1 MANDKDSSNNCNH
14 DIKPAIDNAIG
25 NIKEKANESIGNIKE
40 KVNEMTKSEEQK
52 QAEIE
57 ANKTLT
63 EKISDKMPHSAE
75 EAGQRVG
82 SALDNTYDKV
92 AQTLADAKERN
103 LGDDSDEKLG
113 REQELSCSTSRI
125 IS

>member
-1 MANDKDSSNNCNH
+1 MANEKDSSNNSNH

-25 NIKEKANESIGNIKE
+25 NIKEKFH
-40 KVNEMTKSEEQK
+40 EMTKSEEQK

-75 EAGQRVG
+75 EAGQRAG

-103 LGDDSDEKLG
+103 LGDASDEK
-113 REQELSCSTSRI
+113 
-125 IS
+125 